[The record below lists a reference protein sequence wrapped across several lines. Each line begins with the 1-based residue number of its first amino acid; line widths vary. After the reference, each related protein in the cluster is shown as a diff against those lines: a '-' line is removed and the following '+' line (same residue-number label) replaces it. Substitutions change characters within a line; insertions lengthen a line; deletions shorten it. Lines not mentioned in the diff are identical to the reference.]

1 MAQNSYF
8 FKNSDSIK
16 KLVDALFVARIFLG
30 ALILIEVG
38 LVGTVLSK
46 YKTKRKKK
54 KQKK

>member
-1 MAQNSYF
+1 MVQNSYF

-46 YKTKRKKK
+46 
-54 KQKK
+54 